1 MLKITNKICVS
12 IWTFIYILQIVLL
25 GLIIILSITGPQN
38 NLFPWQMAV
47 GTVIGTAFFLFVLRL
62 WGKLPC
68 EELKKSTWL
77 YAALLV
83 LFGVALYIVSC
94 IGRNSPYSLED
105 YLQVWNGASE
115 LTEGRAFTTPFYFQ
129 TYANN
134 IKPMLFLSILFR
146 LSKALGFQ
154 DPFYFV
160 LILSICLV
168 LGAVW
173 SAGILVGDSREERR
187 QYRLPILLMF
197 VCTLPIWANVQAFYT
212 DSMSFMTGIFALAL
226 IRLSFE
232 AVYKWKAAL
241 LLALAGISTGIG
253 ISIKVTVFIPLIAG
267 FIVFCFCR
275 QPLKKW
281 GYLSVFALFAIVS
294 WKSVDL
300 WAETYD
306 IWNTA
311 KQTSNPAINWVALGL
326 KGNGG
331 WNDNWDY
338 VTYTL
343 SLPSK
348 AEKTKYALQYIR
360 ENYRNFWDITHLV
373 GKARFNF
380 ASGTFGAANYT
391 YYAIN
396 EHNLLYELFSPW
408 GKHYWRASQLCF
420 CFIFSIY
427 TVYFLGAM
435 ATIRHLIKRREIP
448 IIKAIADLSLLGI
461 ILFLMVWE
469 ANNRQLYNQLPIII
483 LGAVL
488 NARLLVSSKI
498 LFFPARHTSN
508 LRK

>member
-1 MLKITNKICVS
+1 MLKISNKICVS
-12 IWTFIYILQIVLL
+12 IWTFIYIVQIVLL

-47 GTVIGTAFFLFVLRL
+47 GTVIGTAFFLFVLWL
-62 WGKLPC
+62 WDKLPC
-68 EELKKSTWL
+68 ERLKRNTWL

-83 LFGVALYIVSC
+83 LFGVSLYIMSC

-105 YLQVWNGASE
+105 YLQVWNGALE

-129 TYANN
+129 TYSNN
-134 IKPMLFLSILFR
+134 IKPMLFLSILFKI
-146 LSKALGFQ
+146 SKALHFQ

-187 QYRLPILLMF
+187 QYRIPILLMF

-212 DSMSFMTGIFALAL
+212 DSMSFMTGVLALAL

-232 AVYKWKAAL
+232 AAHKWKAAL

-275 QPLKKW
+275 QSLKKW
-281 GYLSVFALFAIVS
+281 GYLSVFVLFAIVS

-300 WAETYD
+300 WAGTYD
-306 IWNTA
+306 IWNIS
-311 KQTSNPAINWVALGL
+311 KQTSNPAINWVALGM

-348 AEKTKYALQYIR
+348 AEKTKYALQYIQ

-373 GKARFNF
+373 GKTRFNF

-408 GKHYWRASQLCF
+408 GKYYWRASQLCF

-435 ATIRHLIKRREIP
+435 ATLRHLIKRREIP
-448 IIKAIADLSLLGI
+448 VIKAIADLSLVGI
-461 ILFLMVWE
+461 MLFLMVWE
-469 ANNRQLYNQLPIII
+469 ANNRQLYNQLPVII

-488 NARLLVSSKI
+488 NARLLVSSRI
-498 LFFPARHTSN
+498 HIFPAHQT
-508 LRK
+508 